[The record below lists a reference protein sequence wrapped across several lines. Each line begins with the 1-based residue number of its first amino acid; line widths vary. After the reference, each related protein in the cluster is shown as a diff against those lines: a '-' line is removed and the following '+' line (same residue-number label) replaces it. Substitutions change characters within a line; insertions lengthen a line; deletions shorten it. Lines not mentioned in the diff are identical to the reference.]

1 MKKLLLTTLLLLVVT
16 MSGIAQKMKNVTV
29 STPDDF
35 IKAIAPNTNITI
47 KSNGILAITS
57 ALDKMSDDR
66 DLSDFDFENVG
77 KLAPGVYFSDEADGR
92 SIKIVNINN
101 LSIVG
106 ANPNREDNHI
116 QANPSY
122 ADVLMFINCN
132 NITVKNIKAGHVE
145 KGYCVGDVI
154 SFSNCKNSNID
165 NCDLYGCGVN
175 GLSMYETS
183 GLKVSNTEIH
193 DCSENMVVISD
204 CQNISFIKCSMHNC
218 GAGIATWGDK
228 NANITYEECEIIE
241 PVYDDEYYGDYEGG
255 EGDYGYEGNC
265 PNELMEAMNAAGSIF
280 EKKLNNNLVNGALY
294 EEFDEE
300 CGYIVIPEDGDWYAA
315 YLPQIND
322 DGQYEFLFLDNVNV
336 KNGEKMFFGSCHV
349 VVNKKEGRFSYE
361 IRDNAL
367 ESVTSITGTGNNQT
381 YSHGKDKNSLKKC
394 TKQEAMK
401 HFEFDYELI
410 DVEDARKT
418 DEVYPWG

>member
-1 MKKLLLTTLLLLVVT
+1 MT
-16 MSGIAQKMKNVTV
+16 GIAQKAKNVTV
-29 STPDDF
+29 TNADDF
-35 IKAIAPNTNITI
+35 IKAIASNTNITI
-47 KSNGILAITS
+47 KTNGILAITS

-255 EGDYGYEGNC
+255 EGDYGDLGMPRDLYERIAESQDVFLERLGTDY
-265 PNELMEAMNAAGSIF
+265 
-280 EKKLNNNLVNGALY
+280 VNGVVYADLGA
-294 EEFDEE
+294 EA
-300 CGYIVIPEDGDWYAA
+300 GHLVIPEANGIYAIYIPKFLLNEGIYVCE
-315 YLPQIND
+315 YLDKVDTNKGGKIA
-322 DGQYEFLFLDNVNV
+322 
-336 KNGEKMFFGSCHV
+336 FGSNHLLCTTIT
-349 VVNKKEGRFSYE
+349 KQKETVLFSIEFNDGE
-361 IRDNAL
+361 I
-367 ESVTSITGTGNNQT
+367 VSITLLGYDSNGKFIKGG
-381 YSHGKDKNSLKKC
+381 HGKDPESLKEC
-394 TKQEAMK
+394 TEEEGKK
-401 HFEFDYELI
+401 HFDIESTTTI
-410 DVEDARKT
+410 DEAR
-418 DEVYPWG
+418 ECCEIYPWG